1 MRMTG
6 NTILITGGG
15 SGIGRAL
22 AERLHDRG
30 NRVIVAGRRRAPLDE
45 VVAGRDGMAALE
57 LDVADAGSVAAAA
70 AELAGRFP
78 ELNMLINNAGI
89 SRPEDL
95 TVDAWDLDLAEATV
109 ATNVTGVLRLTGALL
124 PLLRRRPN
132 AAVITTTSGLAYV
145 PLASHPTYSATKAFL
160 HSWVQSLRHQLRD
173 TGVEVLELA
182 PPYVQTELGGP
193 QQATDPNAMPLDD
206 YADEVIALLKAGE
219 TPEGEVLVQR
229 VMGYR
234 TAEREGRYAEA
245 FAEANFT

>member
-1 MRMTG
+1 MKMSG
-6 NTILITGGG
+6 NTILVTGGG

-30 NRVIVAGRRRAPLDE
+30 NRVILAGRRRAALDA
-45 VVAGRDGMAALE
+45 VIADRDGMTTLE
-57 LDVADAGSVAAAA
+57 LDVADAASIAAAV
-70 AELAGRFP
+70 AEITERLP
-78 ELNMLINNAGI
+78 EVNVLVNNAGI

-95 TVDAWDLDLAEATV
+95 TADMWDLDLVDATI

-124 PLLRRRPN
+124 PLLRRQPD

-160 HSWVQSLRHQLRD
+160 HSWLQSLRHQLRE
-173 TGVEVLELA
+173 TGVEVLELS

-193 QQATDPNAMPLDD
+193 QQATDPHAMPLDD
-206 YADEVIALLKAGE
+206 FADEVMALLEAGD
-219 TPEGEVLVQR
+219 TPEDEILVQR

-234 TAEREGRYAEA
+234 VAEREGRYAET
-245 FAEANFT
+245 FAQGNPV

>member
-1 MRMTG
+1 MRTTD

-15 SGIGRAL
+15 TGIGRAL

-30 NRVIVAGRRRAPLDE
+30 NRVIVAGRRRAALDE
-45 VVAGRDGMAALE
+45 VVSSRSGLEVLE
-57 LDVADAGSVAAAA
+57 LDVSDADSVAKAAGEI
-70 AELAGRFP
+70 AERFP
-78 ELNMLINNAGI
+78 DLNVLVNNAGI
-89 SRPEDL
+89 SQSEDL
-95 TVDAWDLDLAEATV
+95 TGDAWDIDLAEATI

-124 PLLRRRPN
+124 PGLKRQKH

-160 HSWVQSLRHQLRD
+160 HSWLQSLRHQLRD
-173 TGVEVLELA
+173 TGVEVLELS

-193 QQATDPNAMPLDD
+193 QQATDPHAMPLDD
-206 YADEVIALLKAGE
+206 YADEVMTLLEAGD
-219 TPEGEVLVQR
+219 TPDGEVLVRR

-245 FAEANFT
+245 FARGNPA